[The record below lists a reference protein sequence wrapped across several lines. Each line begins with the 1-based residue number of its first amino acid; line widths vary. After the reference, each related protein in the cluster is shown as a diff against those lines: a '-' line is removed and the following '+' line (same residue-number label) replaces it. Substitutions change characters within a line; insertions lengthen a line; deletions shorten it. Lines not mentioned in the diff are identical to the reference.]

1 MQALVASEGANKQL
15 IHQMPETEWVAP
27 GLHIPVHT
35 TKREIRWSSVNNNI
49 ARPHLSRSAASSLL
63 TTVTTA
69 ISSNLPSS
77 SMMSYTH
84 LQNTPSNYLRR
95 RI

>member
-1 MQALVASEGANKQL
+1 MQALVAAEGANKQL
-15 IHQMPETEWVAP
+15 VHQMPETEWVAP

-35 TKREIRWSSVNNNI
+35 TKREISWSSVNNNKI

-77 SMMSYTH
+77 SMMSCKH
-84 LQNTPSNYLRR
+84 AQHAVKLP
-95 RI
+95 